1 MCYNINGDFMNKEL
15 LTKYLNIALET
26 GADYA
31 EIYYEKTKNTTF
43 RLNDSKLDSIDTNDE
58 EGLGIRIIKKDESY
72 YTSTTNFDPKNI
84 EKTIRRLLK
93 NIPVEKGRK
102 VVLNEL
108 IDKRRKE
115 KISHDSF
122 PISKKKELLYKID
135 EIARKQSKEV
145 VQVSA
150 GIIESDKEFTIANSD
165 SLLITGNSI
174 LTRIVATIFT
184 EKNGIKTHEFVD
196 YGKGLGYELLDE
208 ISIDEMIEKTTKTAI
223 EKLDAKDFKGGE
235 LPVVIA
241 PGFGAVI
248 FHEACGHGLEA
259 TSVAPHLSVFSDDLG
274 KKIASPKVTLIDDG
288 TIAGAWGSSIIDDE
302 GNPTQKN
309 VLIDKGI
316 LKSYLVDHFNS
327 KQMKQTINGCGRRQ
341 DYHYST
347 TSRMSNTYLAPGTD
361 KVDDMIK
368 SIKLGVYCERMSG
381 GSVNPST
388 GDFNFAVD
396 TARLIEDGKIKE
408 LLKGITLIGNSKEIL
423 KNVEM
428 VSDDLKISAGYC
440 GSKSG
445 TIPVTIGQPT
455 IKVSKIIVGGKE

>member
-1 MCYNINGDFMNKEL
+1 MNKEL

-58 EGLGIRIIKKDESY
+58 EGLGIRIIKKNESY
-72 YTSTTNFDPKNI
+72 YTSTTNFEPKNI

-93 NIPVEKGRK
+93 NISEEKGRK

-108 IDKRRKE
+108 VDKRRKA
-115 KISHDSF
+115 KIPHDSF

-223 EKLDAKDFKGGE
+223 EKLNAKDFKGGE

>member
-1 MCYNINGDFMNKEL
+1 MNKEL

>member
-1 MCYNINGDFMNKEL
+1 MNKEL

-31 EIYYEKTKNTTF
+31 EIYYEKTKNATF

-72 YTSTTNFDPKNI
+72 YTSTTNFEPKNI

-93 NIPVEKGRK
+93 NISEEKGRK

-108 IDKRRKE
+108 IDKRRKA

-223 EKLDAKDFKGGE
+223 EKLNAKDFKGGE

>member
-1 MCYNINGDFMNKEL
+1 MNKEL

-26 GADYA
+26 GADFA

-72 YTSTTNFDPKNI
+72 YTSTTNFEPKNI

-93 NIPVEKGRK
+93 NISEEKGRK

-108 IDKRRKE
+108 IDKRRKA
-115 KISHDSF
+115 KIPHDSF

-223 EKLDAKDFKGGE
+223 EKLNAKDFKGGE

>member
-1 MCYNINGDFMNKEL
+1 MNKEL

-72 YTSTTNFDPKNI
+72 YTSTTNFEPKNI

-93 NIPVEKGRK
+93 NISEEKGRK

-108 IDKRRKE
+108 IDKRRKA
-115 KISHDSF
+115 KIPHDSF

>member
-1 MCYNINGDFMNKEL
+1 MNKEL

-58 EGLGIRIIKKDESY
+58 EGLGIRIIKKNESY
-72 YTSTTNFDPKNI
+72 YTSTTNFEPKNI

-93 NIPVEKGRK
+93 NISEEKGRK

-108 IDKRRKE
+108 VDKRRKA
-115 KISHDSF
+115 KIPHDSF

-223 EKLDAKDFKGGE
+223 EKLNAKDFKGGE

-445 TIPVTIGQPT
+445 MIPVTIGQPT
-455 IKVSKIIVGGKE
+455 IKVSKILVGGKE

>member
-1 MCYNINGDFMNKEL
+1 MNKEL

-26 GADYA
+26 GADFA

-72 YTSTTNFDPKNI
+72 YTSTTNFEPKNI

-93 NIPVEKGRK
+93 NISEEKGRK

-108 IDKRRKE
+108 VDKRRKA

>member
-1 MCYNINGDFMNKEL
+1 MNKEL

-26 GADYA
+26 GADFA

-72 YTSTTNFDPKNI
+72 YTSTTNFEPKNI

-93 NIPVEKGRK
+93 NISEEKGRK

-108 IDKRRKE
+108 VDKRRKA

-223 EKLDAKDFKGGE
+223 EKLNAKDFKGGE

-288 TIAGAWGSSIIDDE
+288 TIAGAWGSSVIDDE

>member
-1 MCYNINGDFMNKEL
+1 MNKEL

-72 YTSTTNFDPKNI
+72 YTSTTNFNPENI

-108 IDKRRKE
+108 VDKRRKA

-145 VQVSA
+145 VQVST
-150 GIIESDKEFTIANSD
+150 GIVESDKEFIIANSD

-223 EKLDAKDFKGGE
+223 EKLNAKDFKGGE

-309 VLIDKGI
+309 ILIENGI

-327 KQMKQTINGCGRRQ
+327 KEMKQKINGCGRRQ

>member
-1 MCYNINGDFMNKEL
+1 MNKEL
-15 LTKYLNIALET
+15 LTNYLNVALET
-26 GADYA
+26 GADFA
-31 EIYYEKTKNTTF
+31 EIYYEKAKNTIF

-58 EGLGIRIIKKDESY
+58 EGLGIRVIKKDESY
-72 YTSTTNFDPKNI
+72 YTSTTNFDPENI

-108 IDKRRKE
+108 VDKRRKAQ
-115 KISHDSF
+115 IPHASF
-122 PISKKKELLYKID
+122 PASAKKELLYKID
-135 EIARKQSKEV
+135 KIAREQSKEV
-145 VQVSA
+145 VQVST
-150 GIIESDKEFTIANSD
+150 GIVESDKEFIIANSD

-184 EKNGIKTHEFVD
+184 EKNGTKAHEFVD

-208 ISIDEMIEKTTKTAI
+208 ISIEDMIEKTTKTAVD
-223 EKLDAKDFKGGE
+223 KLAAKDFKGGE

-288 TIAGAWGSSIIDDE
+288 TIEGAWGSSIIDDE

-309 VLIDKGI
+309 ILIENGI

-327 KQMKQTINGCGRRQ
+327 KEMKQKINGCGRRQ

-361 KVDDMIK
+361 KVEDMIK

-396 TARLIEDGKIKE
+396 TARLIKDGKLKE

>member
-1 MCYNINGDFMNKEL
+1 MNKEL

-31 EIYYEKTKNTTF
+31 EIYYEKAKNTTF

-72 YTSTTNFDPKNI
+72 YTSTTNFEPKNI

-93 NIPVEKGRK
+93 NISEEKGRK

-108 IDKRRKE
+108 IDKRRKA

-223 EKLDAKDFKGGE
+223 EKLNAKDFKGGE

-455 IKVSKIIVGGKE
+455 IKVSKIIVGGQE

>member
-1 MCYNINGDFMNKEL
+1 MNKEL
-15 LTKYLNIALET
+15 LTKYLNVALET
-26 GADYA
+26 GADFA
-31 EIYYEKTKNTTF
+31 EIYYEKTKNTIF

-58 EGLGIRIIKKDESY
+58 EGLGIRVIKKDESY
-72 YTSTTNFDPKNI
+72 YTSTTNFDPENI

-108 IDKRRKE
+108 VDKRRKA
-115 KISHDSF
+115 KIPHASF
-122 PISKKKELLYKID
+122 PVSAKKELLYKID
-135 EIARKQSKEV
+135 KIAREQAKEV
-145 VQVSA
+145 VQVST
-150 GIIESDKEFTIANSD
+150 GIVESDKEFIIANSD

-184 EKNGIKTHEFVD
+184 EKNGTKAHEFVD

-208 ISIDEMIEKTTKTAI
+208 ISIEDMIEKTTKTAVD
-223 EKLDAKDFKGGE
+223 KLDAKDFKGGE

-288 TIAGAWGSSIIDDE
+288 TIEGAWGSSIIDDE

-309 VLIDKGI
+309 ILIENGI

-327 KQMKQTINGCGRRQ
+327 KEMKQKINGCGRRQ

-361 KVDDMIK
+361 KVEDMIK

-396 TARLIEDGKIKE
+396 TARLIENGKLKE

>member
-1 MCYNINGDFMNKEL
+1 MNKEL

-72 YTSTTNFDPKNI
+72 YTSTTNFEPKNI

-93 NIPVEKGRK
+93 NISEEKGRK

-108 IDKRRKE
+108 VDKRRKA
-115 KISHDSF
+115 KIPHDSF

-223 EKLDAKDFKGGE
+223 EKLNAKDFKGGE

>member
-1 MCYNINGDFMNKEL
+1 MVIIMNKEQ
-15 LTKYLNIALET
+15 LTNYLNIALET
-26 GADYA
+26 GADFA
-31 EIYYEKTKNTTF
+31 EIYYEKTNHNTF
-43 RLNDSKLDSIDTNDE
+43 RLNDSKLDVIDTNNE
-58 EGLGIRIIKKDESY
+58 IGIGIRIIKKEESF
-72 YTSTTNFDPKNI
+72 YTSTTNLDADNI
-84 EKTIRRLLK
+84 ENTIKRLLK
-93 NIPVEKGRK
+93 NIPQGKGKK
-102 VVLNEL
+102 VDLNEL
-108 IDKRRKE
+108 VDKRE
-115 KISHDSF
+115 KSRIPHDKY

-135 EIARKQSKEV
+135 TIARKQSKKV

-150 GIIESDKEFTIANSD
+150 GIVETDKEFIVANSD
-165 SLLITGNSI
+165 SLFTTGNSI
-174 LTRIVATIFT
+174 LTRLVTTVYA
-184 EKNGIKTHEFVD
+184 EKNGIKAHEFVD
-196 YGKGLGYELLDE
+196 YGKGLGYELLEDINIE
-208 ISIDEMIEKTTKTAI
+208 EMIESTAKTAVD
-223 EKLDAKDFKGGE
+223 KLDAKDFKGGE

-274 KKIASPKVTLIDDG
+274 KKVASSKVTLIDDG
-288 TIAGAWGSSIIDDE
+288 TMEGAWGSSIIDDE
-302 GNPTQKN
+302 GHPTQKN
-309 VLIDKGI
+309 VLIEQGF

-327 KQMKQTINGCGRRQ
+327 KQMKHKTNGCGRRQ
-341 DYHYST
+341 NYQYAT

-361 KVDDMIK
+361 KVEDMIK

-381 GSVNPST
+381 GSVNPAT

-396 TARLIEDGKIKE
+396 TARLIEDGKIKG

>member
-1 MCYNINGDFMNKEL
+1 MNKEL
-15 LTKYLNIALET
+15 LTNYLNVALET
-26 GADYA
+26 GADFA
-31 EIYYEKTKNTTF
+31 EIYYEKTKNTIF

-58 EGLGIRIIKKDESY
+58 EGLGIRVIKKDESY
-72 YTSTTNFDPKNI
+72 YTSTTNFDPENI

-108 IDKRRKE
+108 VDKRRKAQ
-115 KISHDSF
+115 IPHASF
-122 PISKKKELLYKID
+122 PASAKKELLYKID
-135 EIARKQSKEV
+135 KIAREQAKEV
-145 VQVSA
+145 VQVST
-150 GIIESDKEFTIANSD
+150 GIVESDKEFIIANSD

-184 EKNGIKTHEFVD
+184 EKNGTKAHEFVD

-208 ISIDEMIEKTTKTAI
+208 ISIEDMIEKTTKTAVD
-223 EKLDAKDFKGGE
+223 KLTAKDFKGGE

-288 TIAGAWGSSIIDDE
+288 TIEGAWGSSIIDDE

-309 VLIDKGI
+309 ILIENGI

-327 KQMKQTINGCGRRQ
+327 KEMKQKINGCGRRQ

-361 KVDDMIK
+361 KVEDMIK

-396 TARLIEDGKIKE
+396 TARLIKDGKLKE

>member
-1 MCYNINGDFMNKEL
+1 MNKEL

-72 YTSTTNFDPKNI
+72 YTSTTNFEPKNI

-93 NIPVEKGRK
+93 NISEEKGRK

-108 IDKRRKE
+108 VDKRRKA
-115 KISHDSF
+115 KIPHDSF

-361 KVDDMIK
+361 KVNDMIK

>member
-1 MCYNINGDFMNKEL
+1 MNKEL

-31 EIYYEKTKNTTF
+31 EIYYEKTKNATF

-72 YTSTTNFDPKNI
+72 YTSTTNFEPKNI

-93 NIPVEKGRK
+93 NISEEKGRK

-108 IDKRRKE
+108 IDKRRKA

-223 EKLDAKDFKGGE
+223 EKLNAKDFKGGE

-327 KQMKQTINGCGRRQ
+327 KEMKQKINGCGRRQ

>member
-1 MCYNINGDFMNKEL
+1 MNKEL

-31 EIYYEKTKNTTF
+31 EIYYEKAKNTTF

-72 YTSTTNFDPKNI
+72 YTSTTNFEPKNI

-93 NIPVEKGRK
+93 NISEEKGRK

-108 IDKRRKE
+108 IDKRRKA

-223 EKLDAKDFKGGE
+223 EKLNAKDFKGGE

>member
-1 MCYNINGDFMNKEL
+1 MNKEL

-31 EIYYEKTKNTTF
+31 EIYYEKAKNTTF

-72 YTSTTNFDPKNI
+72 YTSTTNFEPKNI

-93 NIPVEKGRK
+93 NISEEKGRK

-108 IDKRRKE
+108 VDKRRKA
-115 KISHDSF
+115 KIPHDSF

-223 EKLDAKDFKGGE
+223 EKLNAKDFKGGE

>member
-1 MCYNINGDFMNKEL
+1 MNKEL
-15 LTKYLNIALET
+15 LTNYLNVALET
-26 GADYA
+26 GADFA
-31 EIYYEKTKNTTF
+31 EIYYEKTKNTIF

-58 EGLGIRIIKKDESY
+58 EGLGIRVIKKDESY
-72 YTSTTNFDPKNI
+72 YTSTTNFDPENI

-108 IDKRRKE
+108 VDKRRKAQ
-115 KISHDSF
+115 IPHDSF
-122 PISKKKELLYKID
+122 PVSAKKELLYKID
-135 EIARKQSKEV
+135 KIAREQAKEV
-145 VQVSA
+145 VQVST
-150 GIIESDKEFTIANSD
+150 GIVESDKEFIIANSD

-184 EKNGIKTHEFVD
+184 EKNGTKAHEFVD

-208 ISIDEMIEKTTKTAI
+208 ISIEDMIEKTTKTAVD
-223 EKLDAKDFKGGE
+223 KLAAKDFKGGE

-288 TIAGAWGSSIIDDE
+288 TIEGAWGSSIIDDE

-309 VLIDKGI
+309 ILIENGI

-327 KQMKQTINGCGRRQ
+327 KEMKQKINGCGRRQ

-361 KVDDMIK
+361 KVEDMIK

-396 TARLIEDGKIKE
+396 TARLIEDGKLKE

>member
-1 MCYNINGDFMNKEL
+1 M
-15 LTKYLNIALET
+15 
-26 GADYA
+26 
-31 EIYYEKTKNTTF
+31 
-43 RLNDSKLDSIDTNDE
+43 
-58 EGLGIRIIKKDESY
+58 
-72 YTSTTNFDPKNI
+72 
-84 EKTIRRLLK
+84 
-93 NIPVEKGRK
+93 
-102 VVLNEL
+102 
-108 IDKRRKE
+108 
-115 KISHDSF
+115 
-122 PISKKKELLYKID
+122 
-135 EIARKQSKEV
+135 
-145 VQVSA
+145 
-150 GIIESDKEFTIANSD
+150 
-165 SLLITGNSI
+165 
-174 LTRIVATIFT
+174 
-184 EKNGIKTHEFVD
+184 
-196 YGKGLGYELLDE
+196 
-208 ISIDEMIEKTTKTAI
+208 
-223 EKLDAKDFKGGE
+223 
-235 LPVVIA
+235 
-241 PGFGAVI
+241 
-248 FHEACGHGLEA
+248 
-259 TSVAPHLSVFSDDLG
+259 APHLSVFSDDLG